1 MTGKTMLQELEETKK
16 ALAAAK
22 KDAAMVFATRTS
34 ANDVLTMLLKVRD
47 AMVVNGDD
55 PDVEPFLE
63 GANPEKTWYDPR
75 RPLATDVCRALAG
88 LTLKYHGAVPP
99 EVEEHAAHG
108 RRFFGG
114 AACQCLVCKA
124 HRVSLEEP

>member
-1 MTGKTMLQELEETKK
+1 MTSRTMLQELEATKK
-16 ALAAAK
+16 ALAEAN
-22 KDAAMVFATRTS
+22 MVFATRTS

-47 AMVVNGDD
+47 AMVANGDA

-75 RPLATDVCRALAG
+75 RPLATDVWRALAG

-114 AACQCLVCKA
+114 ADCQCLVCKA